1 MHSSVAH
8 DEKVDDEGGFIHS
21 FRSLP
26 LKPDGDNTI
35 RVLDRSDYYS
45 AHGEDAEFIA
55 RTVYKTTAVIRNLGR
70 SDNAL
75 PSVTMSTT
83 VFRNLLREALFKL
96 GKRVEIW
103 EASGKGQW
111 KLARQASPG
120 NLQAVEEELGS
131 GLDSQ
136 GDSAPIILAVKIS

>member
-1 MHSSVAH
+1 MTASSLIHKADHVQL
-8 DEKVDDEGGFIHS
+8 DDEGGFIRH

-26 LKPDGDNTI
+26 TKIDAPNTI
-35 RVLDRSDYYS
+35 RVFDRGDWYT

-70 SDNAL
+70 TDNSL
-75 PSVTMSTT
+75 PSVTMTTT

-103 EASGKGQW
+103 QSAGKGQW
-111 KLARQASPG
+111 KLGKQASPG
-120 NLQAVEEELGS
+120 NLQASRKSWVRVWTAMAIALR
-131 GLDSQ
+131 
-136 GDSAPIILAVKIS
+136 